1 MGWVEHAVWWQ
12 VYPLGFVGAADEDP
26 ADAPADAHRLLRLV
40 DWLDYA
46 RDLGVSG
53 IALGPIFASS
63 THGYD
68 TTDYFAIDP
77 RLGTADDFRTLVDAA
92 HERGLRVL
100 LDGVFNHVGRAHPF
114 VTDDAAM
121 LARREDGSFEVFEG
135 HDSLVTLDHSSPA
148 VAALVTDVMS
158 HWLDAGAD
166 GWRLDAAYAVP
177 PSFWR
182 PVLAAVRERHPDV
195 YVVGEVI
202 HGDYPAIVAESGMD
216 AVTQYELWKAIWS
229 AIATRNWWELA
240 WSLDRHSSFV
250 EAFAPWTFVGNHDV
264 TRIASQVDDLAHAL
278 VVLFTVGGTP
288 AVYYGDE
295 QAFRGVKEERIG
307 GDDAIRPAFPA
318 SPAELA
324 PDGWWAYRLHQEL
337 VGLRRRHPW
346 LHRATT
352 RTIELTNEH
361 LLYEARAGDDA
372 LLVAL
377 NLADEPWSPPVGAA
391 AVLAGTGPQLPPH
404 GWAILEPAP

>member
-295 QAFRGVKEERIG
+295 QAFRGVKEERFG

-318 SPAELA
+318 SSAELA

-337 VGLRRRHPW
+337 IGLRRRHPW

>member
-77 RLGTADDFRTLVDAA
+77 RLGTADDFRTLVEAA

-114 VTDDAAM
+114 VTDDPAM

-135 HDSLVTLDHSSPA
+135 HDSLVALDHSSPA

-240 WSLDRHSSFV
+240 WSLDRHSVFV

-295 QAFRGVKEERIG
+295 QAFRGVKEERFG
-307 GDDAIRPAFPA
+307 GDDAIRPSFPA

-337 VGLRRRHPW
+337 IGLRRRHPW